1 MGRRRGRGADR
12 TAPADVKASAPRLAV
27 ALTVVSLAAACATT
41 PDVFEPLAKPDGMST
56 TQPTAPPPDPATQS
70 LSVVGGTTTTVMG
83 FGPGPLT
90 LTGRVVGPAGP
101 VPGATVLV
109 ERFEGPALVSR
120 RVATGADGVWRLP
133 EVLGGQ
139 YRVRAWSVPDMFG
152 RRSTVL
158 FVGAGQEPIVLT
170 VEQLTD
176 QRLEVPTPPGPPI
189 LGRETNI
196 VLRVVGSSVSAD
208 GRIRSTARPG
218 VLMQLSAVGWEIGSP
233 VDVVTDA
240 SGQATWKAV
249 CRSARATI
257 SVRLAGKD
265 PVAVDIGACV
275 DPPSAEVVPP
285 TTATT
290 TTTTTTIR
298 R

>member
-1 MGRRRGRGADR
+1 
-12 TAPADVKASAPRLAV
+12 VKPSVRRLAV
-27 ALTVVSLAAACATT
+27 VLSVVILAAACGAST
-41 PDVFEPLAKPDGMST
+41 PEAFEPLAKPEGMST
-56 TQPTAPPPDPATQS
+56 SPPTTPPPDPATLS
-70 LSVVGGTTTTVMG
+70 LPAVGGTTTTVMG
-83 FGPGPLT
+83 FGPGPFNLI
-90 LTGRVVGPAGP
+90 GRVDGPAGP

-133 EVLGGQ
+133 AVFGGQ

-158 FVGAGQEPIVLT
+158 FVAAGQEPIVLT
-170 VEQLTD
+170 LEQLTD

-189 LGRETNI
+189 LGRDTDI

-208 GRIRSTARPG
+208 GRIRSTGRPG
-218 VLMQLSAVGWEIGSP
+218 VLMQLSAVGWELRSA

-240 SGQATWKAV
+240 SGQAVWKGV

-257 SVRLAGKD
+257 SVRFAGND

-275 DPPSAEVVPP
+275 DPPSAEVAPP
-285 TTATT
+285 TSA
-290 TTTTTTIR
+290 TTTTIR